1 MVPIISFVGGA
12 NSGKTTCLERFIP
25 LLQRRGYRI
34 GIVKHH
40 NGDFIV
46 DQPGKDTW
54 RFYEAG
60 AEAVAIAGP
69 NKVAVM
75 RVLPEEL
82 SLTEIGALMGD
93 IDVLLAEGYK
103 QGGQEKIE
111 VVKPGCVPVMPAEAL
126 VAMIADKTYYDAV
139 PTFGFAQ
146 LPEFAAFLEAR
157 WQQLPSAGEERT
169 NA

>member
-69 NKVAVM
+69 HKIAVM

-82 SLTEIGALMGD
+82 SLMEIGALMGD
-93 IDVLLAEGYK
+93 IDILLAEGYK
-103 QGGQEKIE
+103 QGGQDKIE
-111 VVKPGCVPVMPAEAL
+111 VVKPGCTPVMPAEAL
-126 VAMIADKTYYDAV
+126 AAMIADKTYYTSV
-139 PTFGFAQ
+139 PTFGFEQ
-146 LPEFAAFLEAR
+146 LPELAAFLEAR
-157 WQQLPSAGEERT
+157 WQRLSLPEEAGT